1 MMTGWLIV
9 NEFLTSQKYADIAIW
24 LQRAAE
30 EQSIN
35 LRCFTNAEA
44 MRMIEPG
51 KAPYKNAADFVV
63 FWDKDIHLARLMEQS
78 GLRLFN
84 SADAIEKCDSKALT
98 HIALQNTGIKMPLTY
113 VVPHTY
119 PGVVWRQCEYLNN
132 AVAALCWPVVVKEC
146 YGSFGEQVHL
156 AASYGELLEVMNRIG
171 ARPMLLQQFVAGSK
185 GRDIRLYIVG
195 GKPVACMLRTA
206 QDGDWRANAANGAAV
221 QRWEPTDE
229 QVAVAQRA
237 CEALELDFA
246 GVDILFGENEE
257 PVLCEV
263 NSNAHFFG
271 IYKCT
276 GVNVAQH
283 IMQYVKKEA
292 YG

>member
-1 MMTGWLIV
+1 MTGWLVV
-9 NEFLTSQKYADIAIW
+9 NEFLTSQNYMDVAVW

-30 EQSIN
+30 EQDIQ
-35 LRCFTNAEA
+35 LQCLTNAEA
-44 MRMIEPG
+44 MRLIAPG
-51 KAPYKNAADFVV
+51 GAPYKDAADFVV

-84 SADAIEKCDSKALT
+84 SADAIEKCDDKALT
-98 HIALQNTGIKMPLTY
+98 HIALQPSGIQMPLTY

-119 PGVVWRQCEYLNN
+119 PWVVWQRCDYLDN
-132 AVAALCWPVVVKEC
+132 AVVALGWPVVVKEC

-156 AASYGELLEVMNRIG
+156 VANYDELLEVMNGIG
-171 ARPMLLQQFVAGSK
+171 ARPMLLQQFIVGSK
-185 GRDIRLYIVG
+185 GRDIRLYMAG
-195 GKPVACMLRTA
+195 GEPVACMLRTA
-206 QDGDWRANAANGAAV
+206 QDGDWRANATNGAAV
-221 QRWEPTDE
+221 QQWEPTDE

-237 CEALELDFA
+237 CEALGLDFA

-263 NSNAHFFG
+263 NSNAHFLN
-271 IYKCT
+271 ISKCT

-283 IMQYVKKEA
+283 IMQHVKEEV